1 MVCSGVTCE
10 SRPYSGLLISSDSW
24 RSLMVSMVSR
34 SCWAIWSCGLEYR
47 SDTRVCTSSSVEIER
62 SVYSRGLVS

>member
-1 MVCSGVTCE
+1 M
-10 SRPYSGLLISSDSW
+10 D
-24 RSLMVSMVSR
+24 SMVRR

-47 SDTRVCTSSSVEIER
+47 SETRVLISSRVEMVR